1 MDLLLKKFEST
12 FNRVS
17 HIYNTRGNNRILTLP
32 KVKSENGR
40 KSFEFSGAKLFNN
53 LPTDLCNEQS
63 LVIFKNRLKTLNLR
77 F

>member
-1 MDLLLKKFEST
+1 MYLEQRKFFTFLNGLASEKFEST

-53 LPTDLCNEQS
+53 LR
-63 LVIFKNRLKTLNLR
+63 NR
-77 F
+77 FM